1 MSNKALAGMSETD
14 TRKYIIEMLDEADL
28 RVLRIIYRVTL
39 GLISSKNREEP
50 AND

>member
-1 MSNKALAGMSETD
+1 MSETD
-14 TRKYIIEMLDEADL
+14 ARKYIIEMLDEADP